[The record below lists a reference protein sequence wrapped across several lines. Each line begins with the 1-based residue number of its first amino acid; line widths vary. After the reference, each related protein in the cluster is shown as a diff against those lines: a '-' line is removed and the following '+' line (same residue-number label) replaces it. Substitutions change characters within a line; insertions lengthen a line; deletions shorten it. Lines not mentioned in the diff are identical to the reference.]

1 MRQLLINIYFRNFP
15 LIINHYNLRVFE
27 QVLLQVMLT
36 MPIRKQQKLNKLP
49 THHEMANAIRFLSID
64 AVQKANSGHPGLPMG
79 MADVSTVLF
88 CKYLKFNPKDP
99 DWDDRDRFVLSAGHG
114 SMLLYSLL
122 YLTGYKGSSLK
133 DIINFRQLNS
143 RCAGHPEYGHLK
155 GIETTTGPLGQG
167 FANAVGM
174 AIAERKLS
182 KDFGSKI
189 CDHFTYVIASDG
201 DLMEGI
207 SHEAASLAGH
217 LKLKKLIVFFDDNGI
232 SIDGPVS
239 LSNSENTVN
248 RFKAY
253 QWNTISINGHDQNQI
268 SKAISKAQKS
278 NKPTLIACKTKI
290 GFGSPNKQGKSS
302 AHGAPLGLDEIELTK
317 AKLNWEYKP
326 FEIPDNIKSEWLIAG
341 TRSIL
346 KYKKWKSNANKM
358 KSNSKKE
365 YARRINGKL
374 PSNINKILND
384 FKKDC
389 SNKKIAKAT
398 RQSSEMVI
406 NQISSHMP
414 ELIGGSADLTGSN
427 NTKASDMKILDANNY
442 SGNYI
447 YYGIREHGMAA
458 IMNGIALHKGV
469 IPFSGTFLIF
479 SDYCKPSIR
488 LSALMKQRVIY
499 VFTHDSIGLGEDGPT
514 HQPIEQ
520 LAGLRSIPNLNV
532 FRPADS
538 VETAEAWQ
546 ISLQSNDTP
555 SAIALTRQSLPTIR
569 EKHVDKNLTAFG
581 AYEIQKSLNKP
592 RVSIFA
598 SGSEV
603 EIALEVSKLLKKNK
617 IKSRVISVPCLD
629 KFEEQTSAYK
639 KKIIGDSD
647 LNVSIEAG
655 SDLAWEKLCPKNRLS
670 ISMNTFGASAP
681 YKKLYEYFGI
691 SPQKIYKKII
701 NKL

>member
-36 MPIRKQQKLNKLP
+36 MTIRKQQKLNKLP

-88 CKYLKFNPKDP
+88 RKYLKFNPKDP

-569 EKHVDKNLTAFG
+569 EKHVNKNLTAFG

-603 EIALEVSKLLKKNK
+603 EIALEVSNLLKKNK
-617 IKSRVISVPCLD
+617 IKSRVVSVPCLD
-629 KFEEQTSAYK
+629 MFEEQTSAYK

>member
-1 MRQLLINIYFRNFP
+1 
-15 LIINHYNLRVFE
+15 
-27 QVLLQVMLT
+27 
-36 MPIRKQQKLNKLP
+36 MPTRKQQKLNKLP

-167 FANAVGM
+167 FANAIGM

-317 AKLNWEYKP
+317 ARLNWDYKP
-326 FEIPDNIKSEWLIAG
+326 FEIPDDIKSEWLIAG
-341 TRSIL
+341 TRSIV

-414 ELIGGSADLTGSN
+414 ELVGGSADLTGSN

-546 ISLQSNDTP
+546 ISLQSNNTP

-569 EKHVDKNLTAFG
+569 EKHVNKNLTAFG

-603 EIALEVSKLLKKNK
+603 EIALEVSNLLKKNK

-629 KFEEQTSAYK
+629 MFEEQTSAYK

>member
-1 MRQLLINIYFRNFP
+1 
-15 LIINHYNLRVFE
+15 
-27 QVLLQVMLT
+27 
-36 MPIRKQQKLNKLP
+36 MPTRKQQKLNKLP

-341 TRSIL
+341 TRSIV

-389 SNKKIAKAT
+389 SSKKIAKAT

-414 ELIGGSADLTGSN
+414 ELVGGSADLTGSN

-546 ISLQSNDTP
+546 ISLQSNNTP

-569 EKHVDKNLTAFG
+569 EKHVNKNLTAFG

-603 EIALEVSKLLKKNK
+603 EIALEVSNLLKKNK
-617 IKSRVISVPCLD
+617 IKSRVVSVPCLD
-629 KFEEQTSAYK
+629 MFEEQTSAYK

>member
-1 MRQLLINIYFRNFP
+1 
-15 LIINHYNLRVFE
+15 
-27 QVLLQVMLT
+27 
-36 MPIRKQQKLNKLP
+36 MPTRKQTKSKKLP
-49 THHEMANAIRFLSID
+49 THHDMANAIRFLSID

-88 CKYLKFNPKDP
+88 RKYLKYNPQDP

-122 YLTGYKGSSLK
+122 YLTGYKDSSLR

-143 RCAGHPEYGHLK
+143 KCAGHPEYGHLK

-189 CDHFTYVIASDG
+189 CDHYTYVIASDG

-239 LSNSENTVN
+239 LSNSENTIN

-253 QWNTISINGHDQNQI
+253 QWNTLSINGHDQDQI

-278 NKPTLIACKTKI
+278 NRPTLIACRTKI

-302 AHGAPLGLDEIELTK
+302 AHGSPLGLDEIELTK
-317 AKLNWEYKP
+317 IRLKWNYKP
-326 FEIPDNIKSEWLIAG
+326 FEVPNNIKNTWLNSG
-341 TRSIL
+341 LRSID
-346 KYKKWKSNANKM
+346 KYKKWKSHINKM
-358 KSNSKKE
+358 GANSKKE
-365 YARRINGKL
+365 YARRMGGKL
-374 PSNINKILND
+374 PSNINSILNN

-427 NTKASDMKILDANNY
+427 NTKASKMKILDSKNY

-458 IMNGIALHKGV
+458 IMNGMALHKGV

-499 VFTHDSIGLGEDGPT
+499 IFTHDSIGLGEDGPT

-532 FRPADS
+532 LRPADTI
-538 VETAEAWQ
+538 ETAEAWQ
-546 ISLQSNDTP
+546 IALQSNNTP

-569 EKHVDKNLTAFG
+569 KEHSNKNLTSYG
-581 AYEIQKSLNKP
+581 AYEIYKNSKKSK
-592 RVSIFA
+592 VSIFA

-603 EIALEVSKLLKKNK
+603 EIALEVSKLLEKNK
-617 IKSRVISVPCLD
+617 INSRVISVPCIDL
-629 KFEEQTSAYK
+629 FEEQASAYR
-639 KKIIGDSD
+639 KKIIGDSEI
-647 LNVSIEAG
+647 NVSIEAA
-655 SDLAWEKLCPKNRLS
+655 SELAWEKLCPHNRLS
-670 ISMNTFGASAP
+670 ISINSFGASAP
-681 YKKLYEYFGI
+681 YKKLYEQFGI
-691 SPQKIYKKII
+691 TPQKIYKKII

>member
-1 MRQLLINIYFRNFP
+1 
-15 LIINHYNLRVFE
+15 
-27 QVLLQVMLT
+27 
-36 MPIRKQQKLNKLP
+36 MPTRKQQKLNKLP

-341 TRSIL
+341 TRSIV

-374 PSNINKILND
+374 PSNISKILND

-414 ELIGGSADLTGSN
+414 ELVGGSADLTGSN

-538 VETAEAWQ
+538 VETVEAWQ
-546 ISLQSNDTP
+546 ISLQSNNTP

-569 EKHVDKNLTAFG
+569 EKHVNKNLTAFG

-603 EIALEVSKLLKKNK
+603 EIALEVSNLLKKNK
-617 IKSRVISVPCLD
+617 IKSRVVSVPCLD
-629 KFEEQTSAYK
+629 MFEEQTSAYK